1 MRKCQ
6 PFAAG
11 RRHPIVAFT
20 LIELLVVIAIIAIL
34 AALLLPVLAT
44 AREKGRRTKC
54 ISNLKQVGVALQ
66 LYADEHRDQLP
77 GPVWQGFYEEY
88 DNQNRLRLSYYIATY
103 MGQPAPAST
112 ARTNLLARCPSAALK
127 WKLLVEPDPTSIHVP
142 LSYVA
147 ASTVT
152 NLDTEVVSRPFG
164 YPYSSPPYT
173 KPDELPKHLREIFI
187 PSSSWAMTDSD
198 QQNAVTIA
206 GYYSYLAPVPA
217 HGTIRNELFF
227 DWHVAAVKASN

>member
-1 MRKCQ
+1 MGINCPVRS
-6 PFAAG
+6 G
-11 RRHPIVAFT
+11 RAFMKST
-20 LIELLVVIAIIAIL
+20 
-34 AALLLPVLAT
+34 
-44 AREKGRRTKC
+44 
-54 ISNLKQVGVALQ
+54 
-66 LYADEHRDQLP
+66 
-77 GPVWQGFYEEY
+77 

-103 MGQPAPAST
+103 MGLPAPAST
-112 ARTNLLARCPSAALK
+112 ARTNLLSRCPTAALK
-127 WKLLVEPDPTSIHVP
+127 WKPSVDPDPASIHVP

-173 KPDELPKHLREIFI
+173 KPDELPKRLHEIYI

-206 GYYSYLAPVPA
+206 GYYSYLAPAPA
-217 HGTIRNELFF
+217 HGNIRNELFF